1 MSPRI
6 ATALGAGLAAGVL
19 VALTGRG
26 GVEDNGDG
34 FRLYCGLGLV
44 PDTADG
50 LAAWKGGVVTAFR
63 VVDEPTC
70 GAAVPSSAGLV
81 LRAATSG
88 GALDLAAVG
97 WLYAALVALVV
108 GVAAWAAAASGP
120 WRAAVLIVP
129 VAPLALPW
137 FSRFTVSTY
146 AEPAG
151 LLGTLA
157 VACGVAT
164 LLVTHRRDRTALV
177 LTTVGGMVAATAKV
191 AYLPVLVVALAVVVV
206 ALGRRGLVVALVAVA
221 VVAVPV
227 VGAVRFQALAYENA
241 NVHDIVFTLVLPELG
256 PGVLPPLG
264 LPPEAVALTGTGFFN
279 GPPLPTAPWWREA
292 VLTTPGETRSR
303 AYGELVRRPDAV
315 LRAVGV
321 GLQATTRPDLPYLA
335 SVLADPATPS
345 ARSGDPAWAGADGP
359 ALRSLLAAT
368 PGPAWAPTALVG
380 TALLCAALW
389 RRSRWCRA
397 AGLGAVTALGL
408 VAAAVLGDGYFEV
421 FKHVWLAAYV
431 LILTAACLLGALT
444 SASCVGFRRA
454 ATLAEPPLGPSA
466 LA

>member
-19 VALTGRG
+19 VALTGRA

-44 PDTADG
+44 PDTADR
-50 LAAWKGGVVTAFR
+50 LAAWKGGVVTAFT
-63 VVDEPTC
+63 VADEPTC
-70 GAAVPSSAGLV
+70 TVSAWSSAGPV
-81 LRAATSG
+81 LRVAAG
-88 GALDLAAVG
+88 GGTLDLATVG
-97 WLYAALVALVV
+97 WVYAALVGLVV
-108 GVAAWAAAASGP
+108 GVAAWAASAAGP
-120 WRAAVLIVP
+120 WRAAVLVVP

-177 LTTVGGMVAATAKV
+177 LTTAGGMVAVTAKV
-191 AYLPVLVVALAVVVV
+191 AYLPVFVVALAVVVV
-206 ALGRRGLVVALVAVA
+206 ALGRRGLLVALVAVA
-221 VVAVPV
+221 VVAGPV
-227 VGAVRFQALAYENA
+227 AGAVRFQEIAYENA

-256 PGVLPPLG
+256 PGVLPALG
-264 LPPEAVALTGTGFFN
+264 LPPEAAALTGTGFFN
-279 GPPLPTAPWWREA
+279 GPPLPTAAWWREA
-292 VLTTPGETRSR
+292 ILTTPGETRSR
-303 AYGELVRRPDAV
+303 AYGELVRNPGV
-315 LRAVGV
+315 LLRAVGV

-335 SVLADPATPS
+335 SVPADPATPS

-389 RRSRWCRA
+389 RRCRWCRA

-431 LILTAACLLGALT
+431 LLLTAACLLGALLRAT
-444 SASCVGFRRA
+444 CSVSRGA
-454 ATLAEPPLGPSA
+454 ATSPEPPLGPSR